1 MYLKFLCE
9 GNEKITLKHNETWIF
24 PSSKRVLKLRDSVV
38 RPGEPGSRNSE
49 GAGNGAPHGNARGLS
64 CPASSR
70 ADGTHGAS
78 TGGRV
83 GDEESRPCLPRTPTH
98 VAR

>member
-1 MYLKFLCE
+1 MAPHMV
-9 GNEKITLKHNETWIF
+9 TH
-24 PSSKRVLKLRDSVV
+24 
-38 RPGEPGSRNSE
+38 
-49 GAGNGAPHGNARGLS
+49 GAGARKDGLS